1 MLTPL
6 PRRIAACMVAA
17 CAVLSLAA
25 VADAQQTG
33 NRPRPPQPSQAAPP
47 APSAPA
53 TAPSSKRVLTEQQKY
68 CRANNGCK
76 LDGSPCPKCPGK

>member
-6 PRRIAACMVAA
+6 PRRIAACLVAA

-25 VADAQQTG
+25 VADAQSRG
-33 NRPRPPQPSQAAPP
+33 NKPKPPQTSQAAPP
-47 APSAPA
+47 ATSTPAP
-53 TAPSSKRVLTEQQKY
+53 APSSKRVLTEQQKY

-76 LDGSPCPKCPGK
+76 LDGSPCAKCPGK